1 MVAIAGKSADAT
13 ALLGM
18 TKNDPV
24 SLQGVQ
30 AQRQSQPA
38 AAPLA
43 YGVLQANNAL
53 AGRCIS
59 LIHRY
64 GTT

>member
-38 AAPLA
+38 APSA